1 MADERIFTQQ
11 PRSFEERTERAAQV
25 WSLVGAHGPDVCG
38 LCRACTT
45 LLPGI
50 SGIGLAAG
58 TARWGPPIRFA
69 SDDTSTQVED
79 FQHALDEGPCRD
91 AAGTRRPVLAADL
104 TAGSWRRRWP
114 RFTPAALDAGV
125 RALFA
130 LPLHAGGVR
139 HDGAVDL
146 YRRSPGGLDGTERMA
161 ALAFAAAAAE
171 LLTLEDFDVDLN
183 SAFTHGRSGND
194 RARAVEMPFPA
205 QPVPSPDGSAVLLAR
220 WFDAATL
227 PALRGQVSA
236 ASAHRGL
243 SGRDL
248 YDFVLA
254 VYEAMTNVLRHGGG
268 RGQLLLWWHTDR
280 LWCEITDHGPG
291 IPGDNLPARQ
301 PGTTQLDQRGLW
313 LIRRLCTSCKVT
325 TDPTGTRLLLGYHT
339 GH

>member
-1 MADERIFTQQ
+1 VADERVFTQQ

-25 WSLVGAHGPDVCG
+25 WSLVGAHGPDVSG

-58 TARWGPPIRFA
+58 TSRSGPPIRFA
-69 SDDTSTQVED
+69 SDDASTQVED
-79 FQHALDEGPCRD
+79 FQRALDEGPCRD

-104 TAGSWRRRWP
+104 TARPWRRRWP
-114 RFTPAALDAGV
+114 RFTPAALDAGL
-125 RALFA
+125 RAVFA

-171 LLTLEDFDVDLN
+171 LLTLEDFDLDLN
-183 SAFTHGRSGND
+183 SAFTHGRNRND
-194 RARAVEMPFPA
+194 LARAVEMPVPA

-227 PALRGQVSA
+227 PALERRSA
-236 ASAHRGL
+236 
-243 SGRDL
+243 
-248 YDFVLA
+248 
-254 VYEAMTNVLRHGGG
+254 
-268 RGQLLLWWHTDR
+268 
-280 LWCEITDHGPG
+280 
-291 IPGDNLPARQ
+291 LPA
-301 PGTTQLDQRGLW
+301 PTEDCPAGTSTTSSWPRT
-313 LIRRLCTSCKVT
+313 RR
-325 TDPTGTRLLLGYHT
+325 
-339 GH
+339 

>member
-1 MADERIFTQQ
+1 
-11 PRSFEERTERAAQV
+11 
-25 WSLVGAHGPDVCG
+25 
-38 LCRACTT
+38 
-45 LLPGI
+45 LPGI

-58 TARWGPPIRFA
+58 TARSGPPIRFA

-125 RALFA
+125 RAVFA

-171 LLTLEDFDVDLN
+171 LLTLEDFDVDLT

-194 RARAVEMPFPA
+194 LARAAEMPFPA
-205 QPVPSPDGSAVLLAR
+205 QPVPYPDGSAVLLAR

-254 VYEAMTNVLRHGGG
+254 AYEAMTNVLRHGGG
-268 RGQLLLWWHTDR
+268 RGQLLLW
-280 LWCEITDHGPG
+280 
-291 IPGDNLPARQ
+291 
-301 PGTTQLDQRGLW
+301 
-313 LIRRLCTSCKVT
+313 
-325 TDPTGTRLLLGYHT
+325 
-339 GH
+339 